1 MAASQEPPPGEDSRR
16 THAAEIADALE
27 QEIGA
32 GTIPPGTKLIEEALA
47 KRFGVSRG
55 PVREALR
62 ILSRDDLV
70 RIRPHLGACV
80 PELTP
85 KELSDLYEVR
95 TALFAAAIRLFTLR
109 LHNGEL
115 SEESIARYATFGKDL
130 WAAKDAPA
138 EQFARLSQSAARFI
152 YKHCGNPVLHRHAER
167 IDRQAFLFYV
177 RFAKQDMAHRQRF
190 LTLSN
195 MLGQAVRMG
204 DADLAASLAQKL
216 GEENRRTTYEQ
227 YRALKSTSEHPQKD
241 EFTPP
246 ITE

>member
-1 MAASQEPPPGEDSRR
+1 MAVSRDPSHSEDHRR
-16 THAAEIADALE
+16 THAGEIADALE
-27 QEIGA
+27 REISE
-32 GTIPPGTKLIEEALA
+32 GTIPPGTKLVEEALA

-95 TALFAAAIRLFTLR
+95 TALFAAAIRLFTHR

-115 SEESIARYATFGKDL
+115 SEELIAQYAAFGKEL
-130 WAAKDAPA
+130 RAAKDGPA

-177 RFAKQDMAHRQRF
+177 RFAKRDMAHRQRF
-190 LTLSN
+190 LTLAN

-204 DADLAASLAQKL
+204 DSDLAASLAQKL

-227 YRALKSTSEHPQKD
+227 YRALKSASEHPQKD
-241 EFTPP
+241 EPTPST
-246 ITE
+246 TE